1 VLPFFNFGLEI
12 EPNSGPL
19 WLRLT
24 GGEGV
29 KEILQTMLFESI
41 EDKTALKELI
51 QTGGDT
57 HLDEVV
63 SQTPLPLLSGVLK
76 RDLPDHVGK

>member
-1 VLPFFNFGLEI
+1 
-12 EPNSGPL
+12 
-19 WLRLT
+19 
-24 GGEGV
+24 
-29 KEILQTMLFESI
+29 MLFESI

>member
-1 VLPFFNFGLEI
+1 
-12 EPNSGPL
+12 
-19 WLRLT
+19 
-24 GGEGV
+24 
-29 KEILQTMLFESI
+29 MLFESI
-41 EDKTALKELI
+41 EDKTALKESI